1 MIRVLV
7 FLIVSSLVFSSNSQ
21 AYQLQYL
28 EKCNQ
33 VLNHSVVYSMLSEDG
48 NSFSGWSHVQ
58 ENKEEYDVLLAPP
71 ASYQIDGAS
80 YRQNKECDGSPT
92 LDVRLLVKLSDW
104 TQQHPNGLEAELDS
118 KAVNL
123 GGFGHLVMDFKLVS
137 EQTSVAS
144 ERLLAKR
151 YREWVSQSS
160 LSELDDGLVT
170 LGFTLF
176 EDGALDQSSRSL
188 NVETKVTIDQNLFS
202 NKWLR
207 LIVSIEEFTVFYQR
221 NYTDES
227 ADLKDSLDVV
237 LAGFRVTAETRN
249 GKQLRNILADDWRSS
264 IPETFNE
271 VGLQIRRVEL
281 VR

>member
-7 FLIVSSLVFSSNSQ
+7 FLIVSSLVFSSYSQ
-21 AYQLQYL
+21 AYQLQHL

-33 VLNHSVVYSMLSEDG
+33 ALNHSIVYSMLSGDG

-80 YRQNKECDGSPT
+80 YRQNKECDDSPT

-104 TQQHPNGLEAELDS
+104 TQQHPNGMEAELDS

-123 GGFGHLVMDFKLVS
+123 AGFAHLVMDFKLVS

-144 ERLLAKR
+144 ERRLTKR

-188 NVETKVTIDQNLFS
+188 NVETKVSIDQNLFS

-207 LIVSIEEFTVFYQR
+207 LIVPIEEFTVFYQR

-237 LAGFRVTAETRN
+237 LVGFRLTAETSN